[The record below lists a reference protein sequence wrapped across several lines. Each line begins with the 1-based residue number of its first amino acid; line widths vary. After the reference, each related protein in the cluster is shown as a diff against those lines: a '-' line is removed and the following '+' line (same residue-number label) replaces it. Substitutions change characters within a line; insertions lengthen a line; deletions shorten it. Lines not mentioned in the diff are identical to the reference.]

1 MMTGKE
7 LLFDTLRN
15 KPTPRVAWV
24 PFVGVHGGKLIDV
37 PADAYLKSPELM
49 VKGLKKAVELYRP
62 DGIPVCFDLQ
72 LEAEVLGC
80 QLHWA
85 KAVPP
90 SVITHPLAE
99 GKTLADLPPFEESK
113 GRLPVVLSALRT
125 LKQEIGNE
133 VALYGLV
140 CGPFTLAL
148 HLLGSEIFLQML
160 DDPDCVKRV
169 MAYCTEVGK
178 KMSEAYL
185 KNGTDVIALVDPMT
199 SQISPDHF
207 TEFVVPSINAICDFI
222 REKKRFSALFVCGD
236 VTRNLDAMV
245 STTADA
251 LHVDEQINMEHLSKI
266 ASEKNKAFG
275 GNIKLTLTLLLGN
288 ENDAQRETITLFD
301 TCGKRGFILS
311 PGCDLPYDVPPKN
324 LMAVAEMVHDDYAR
338 ELARI
343 SLKTL
348 VNTLDL
354 TQVTLPQY
362 TAEKKVIIDVI
373 TLDSTACAPC
383 QYMMEAVTMA
393 AASIDATLFD
403 IREHTIKEPAGIA
416 MMVKL
421 GVKALPTICVDGDVC
436 FISIIP
442 DQTTLIERLRQALKM
457 KTHPTSLI
465 ARLRAA
471 IANKEDPTA
480 LIDQIETLLTQ
491 YTS

>member
-1 MMTGKE
+1 MTGKE
-7 LLFDTLRN
+7 LLFNTIRTQ
-15 KPTPRVAWV
+15 PTPRAAWV
-24 PFVGVHGGKLIDV
+24 PFVGVHGGNLIGV
-37 PADAYLKSPELM
+37 PADDYLRSADLM
-49 VKGLKKAVELYRP
+49 VKGLKKAVELYKP

-90 SVITHPLAE
+90 SVTTHPLSE
-99 GKTLADLPPFEESK
+99 GKTLADLPSFDETK
-113 GRLPVVLSALRT
+113 GRLPTVMSALRT
-125 LKQEIGNE
+125 LKQDIGDE
-133 VALYGLV
+133 VALYGLI

-160 DDPDCVKRV
+160 DDPDYVKRV

-178 KMSEAYL
+178 KISEAYL
-185 KNGTDVIALVDPMT
+185 KNGADVIALVDPMT

-207 TEFVVPSINAICDFI
+207 AEFVAPSINAICDFI
-222 REKKRFSALFVCGD
+222 REKKGLSALFVCGD

-245 STTADA
+245 NTTADS
-251 LHVDEQINMEHLSKI
+251 LHVDEQINMEHLAKI
-266 ASEKNKAFG
+266 AGEMNKAFG

-301 TCGKRGFILS
+301 ACGKKGFILS

-324 LMAVAEMVHDDYAR
+324 LIAVAEMVHDDYAR
-338 ELARI
+338 EMARI

-348 VNTLDL
+348 VSTMDL
-354 TQVTLPQY
+354 AHVTLPHY
-362 TAEKKVIIDVI
+362 TAEKKVIVDVI

-383 QYMMEAVTMA
+383 QYMLEAVTMA
-393 AASIDATLFD
+393 ATSINATRFD
-403 IREHTIKEPAGIA
+403 IREHKIKEPTGIS

-421 GVKALPTICVDGDVC
+421 GVKALPTICVDGEVC

-442 DQTTLIERLRQALKM
+442 DQTTIINRLQKALELKA
-457 KTHPTSLI
+457 HPTSLI
-465 ARLRAA
+465 ARLRVA
-471 IANKEDPTA
+471 IANKEDPTD
-480 LIDQIETLLTQ
+480 LIDQIEALLSEPTA
-491 YTS
+491 

>member
-1 MMTGKE
+1 MTGKE
-7 LLFDTLRN
+7 LLFNTIRN
-15 KPTPRVAWV
+15 KPMPRAAWV
-24 PFVGVHGGKLIDV
+24 PFVGVHGGKLINV
-37 PADAYLKSPELM
+37 PADTYLQSTDLM
-49 VKGLKKAVELYRP
+49 VQGLKKAVELYKP

-90 SVITHPLAE
+90 SVSTHPLAE
-99 GKTLADLPPFEESK
+99 GKTLEDLPLFDETQ
-113 GRLPVVLSALRT
+113 GRLPIVLSTLRT
-125 LKQEIGNE
+125 LKKEIGTD
-133 VALYGLV
+133 VALYGLI

-160 DDPDCVKRV
+160 DDPDAVKRL
-169 MAYCTEVGK
+169 MAYCTEIGK
-178 KMSEAYL
+178 KMSDFYL
-185 KNGTDVIALVDPMT
+185 ENGADVIALVDPMT

-207 TEFVVPSINAICDFI
+207 AEFVAPSINAICDFI
-222 REKKRFSALFVCGD
+222 REKKGLSALFVCGD

-245 STTADA
+245 ATTADS
-251 LHVDEQINMEHLSKI
+251 LHVDEQINMEHLAKI
-266 ASEKNKAFG
+266 AGDKNKAFG

-301 TCGKRGFILS
+301 ACGKQGFILS
-311 PGCDLPYDVPPKN
+311 PGCDLPYDVPSQN
-324 LMAVAEMVHDDYAR
+324 LVAVAEMVHDDYAR
-338 ELARI
+338 EMARI

-348 VNTLDL
+348 VNTMDL
-354 TQVTLPQY
+354 AHVTLPHY

-393 AASIDATLFD
+393 AASIHATAFD
-403 IREHTIKEPAGIA
+403 IREHKIKEPVGIS

-421 GVKALPTICVDGDVC
+421 GVKALPTICVDGEVC

-442 DQTTLIERLRQALKM
+442 DQTTLIERLKTALSQKA
-457 KTHPTSLI
+457 HPTSLI
-465 ARLRAA
+465 ARLRLA
-471 IANKEDPTA
+471 IVNKEDPTA
-480 LIDQIETLLTQ
+480 LIDQIEALLTQ
-491 YTS
+491 RAS

>member
-1 MMTGKE
+1 MTGKE
-7 LLFDTLRN
+7 LLFNTIRN
-15 KPTPRVAWV
+15 QPTPRAAWV
-24 PFVGVHGGKLIDV
+24 PFVGVHGGSLIGV
-37 PADAYLKSPELM
+37 PADDYLRSADLM
-49 VKGLKKAVELYRP
+49 VKGLKKAVELYKP

-90 SVITHPLAE
+90 SVTTHPLSE
-99 GKTLADLPPFEESK
+99 GKTLADLPAFEESK
-113 GRLPVVLSALRT
+113 GRLPTVMSALRT
-125 LKQEIGNE
+125 LKQDIGDE
-133 VALYGLV
+133 VALYGLI

-160 DDPDCVKRV
+160 DDPDYVKRV

-178 KMSEAYL
+178 KISEAYL
-185 KNGTDVIALVDPMT
+185 KNGADVIALVDPMT

-207 TEFVVPSINAICDFI
+207 AEFVAPSINEICDFI
-222 REKKRFSALFVCGD
+222 REKKGLSALFVCGD

-245 STTADA
+245 NTTADS
-251 LHVDEQINMEHLSKI
+251 LHVDEQINMEHLAKI
-266 ASEKNKAFG
+266 AGEKNKAFG

-301 TCGKRGFILS
+301 ACGKKGFILS

-324 LMAVAEMVHDDYAR
+324 LVAVAEMVHDDYAR
-338 ELARI
+338 EMARI

-348 VNTLDL
+348 VSTMDL
-354 TQVTLPQY
+354 AHVTLPHY
-362 TAEKKVIIDVI
+362 TAEKKVIVDVI

-383 QYMMEAVTMA
+383 QYMLEAVTMA
-393 AASIDATLFD
+393 ATSINAARFD
-403 IREHTIKEPAGIA
+403 IREHKIKEPTGIS

-421 GVKALPTICVDGDVC
+421 GVKALPTICVDGEVC

-442 DQTTLIERLRQALKM
+442 DQTTIVARLQKALDLKA
-457 KTHPTSLI
+457 HPTSLI
-465 ARLRAA
+465 ARLRVA
-471 IANKEDPTA
+471 IANKEDPA
-480 LIDQIETLLTQ
+480 DLIDQIEALLNE
-491 YTS
+491 SAV